1 MLTVNFFNPTPQ
13 VNQIVNNSSPKNLM
27 NEEINVTHPA
37 DLQLLNTDST
47 NHTLSWTLADLHI
60 NADLVGGFLHALQSF
75 GMELSASETSM
86 KTLSYENYQFQI
98 ETGEY
103 TRTALILRGPP
114 NPFLISRLQEFVK
127 QFELSFKTQIVQFTG
142 NIDPFKGVNAIF
154 ETVFK

>member
-1 MLTVNFFNPTPQ
+1 MIKNRIEEHEKSYALTIMSYLMILDKKSGITYFE
-13 VNQIVNNSSPKNLM
+13 KNLG
-27 NEEINVTHPA
+27 
-37 DLQLLNTDST
+37 
-47 NHTLSWTLADLHI
+47 DLHI
-60 NADLVGGFLHALQSF
+60 NADLVGAFLHALQSF

-142 NIDPFKGVNAIF
+142 NVDPFKGVNAIF